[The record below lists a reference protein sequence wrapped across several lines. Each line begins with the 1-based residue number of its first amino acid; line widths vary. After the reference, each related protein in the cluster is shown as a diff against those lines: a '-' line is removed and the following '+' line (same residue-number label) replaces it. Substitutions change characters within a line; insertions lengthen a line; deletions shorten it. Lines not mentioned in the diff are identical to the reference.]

1 MSRFFLFVSFI
12 AQPVSGWYNYYAFY
26 YLVIKNEFENYMNK
40 KALYI
45 SIFVVIL
52 LIVSGTLY
60 VKQTQAAKSF
70 SYQGVNYNCEET
82 QAVADDSPTVI
93 KLVQQADGTIM
104 ISNDGKEYKCT
115 VKADA
120 SKPADVVLDNS
131 GKEVKVLLSDTQGKA
146 VEVKDAQTKL
156 NADGNL
162 VIFDAKGM
170 SIKMQDG
177 GLVEVNDDGSM
188 NIDTPNGS
196 VQSGTL
202 NESTGAR
209 NSKIQTKEGSV
220 QTKEDGS
227 MNIQTSQGGVQMNG
241 TGGINVQTSQGSVQ
255 TQGWGAQSQGSDA
268 ADVAF

>member
-1 MSRFFLFVSFI
+1 
-12 AQPVSGWYNYYAFY
+12 
-26 YLVIKNEFENYMNK
+26 MNK
-40 KALYI
+40 NAIYI
-45 SIFVVIL
+45 SILVVIL
-52 LIVSGTLY
+52 LIVSGTWY

-70 SYQGVNYNCEET
+70 SYQGVNYSCEET
-82 QAVADDSPTVI
+82 GAVADDSPTVI
-93 KLVQQADGTIM
+93 KLIQQADGTIM
-104 ISNDGKEYKCT
+104 ISSDGKEYKCT

-146 VEVKDAQTKL
+146 VEVIGAQTKL
-156 NADGNL
+156 DADGNL
-162 VIFDAKGM
+162 VVFDANGM

-177 GLVEVNDDGSM
+177 SIAEVGNDGSM
-188 NIDTPNGS
+188 NINTPNGS

-241 TGGINVQTSQGSVQ
+241 TGGINVQTSYGSVQ
-255 TQGWGAQSQGSDA
+255 TQGWDTQSQDA
-268 ADVAF
+268 DTTTDSTF

>member
-1 MSRFFLFVSFI
+1 M
-12 AQPVSGWYNYYAFY
+12 G
-26 YLVIKNEFENYMNK
+26 K
-40 KALYI
+40 KAIYI
-45 SIFVVIL
+45 GILVVIL
-52 LIVSGTLY
+52 LIVSGTWY

-82 QAVADDSPTVI
+82 QAVADESPTVI

-104 ISNDGKEYKCT
+104 ISSDGKEYKCT

-131 GKEVKVLLSDTQGKA
+131 GKEVKVLLSDAQGKA
-146 VEVKDAQTKL
+146 VEVKGAQTKIG
-156 NADGNL
+156 ADGNL
-162 VIFDAKGM
+162 VVFNAQGM

-188 NIDTPNGS
+188 DIDTPNGS
-196 VQSGTL
+196 VQSGTM
-202 NESTGAR
+202 NEATGAR

-241 TGGINVQTSQGSVQ
+241 NGGVNVQTSQGSVQ
-255 TQGWGAQSQGSDA
+255 MQGWDTQSQGAGS
-268 ADVAF
+268 ADTDTSSVSF